1 MKKCCQDYLDEQFG
15 DPDVAGEIYEEY
27 MRSIDEKLAE
37 LDAALANTDWK
48 RLDRAAHTIKGNAL
62 ATGDREMADTAMN
75 CAAPPRY
82 PTSQEPSPSPPN
94 SIASPTPSR
103 RDAAVPD
110 FRTQT
115 YVQFP

>member
-62 ATGDREMADTAMN
+62 ATGDREMADTAIELRG
-75 CAAPPRY
+75 AAAL
-82 PTSQEPSPSPPN
+82 SNLAGAKSLAAKLHSL
-94 SIASPTPSR
+94 ADTP
-103 RDAAVPD
+103 
-110 FRTQT
+110 
-115 YVQFP
+115 